1 VSRLKFSCSTAVL
14 SDACQNVQRAISSK
28 TTIPALEG
36 IFICAEDGSIE
47 LTGYDLEVGIQTK
60 IEARV
65 NEPGSIVL
73 SAKVL
78 CEILRR
84 LPGEMVEIECDSRYL
99 ASIVCGEAKYR
110 INGMSAEEYPELP
123 SISGGTP
130 LPVPQGTLKE
140 MIRQTIFAVAVNPD
154 TKPIHTGVK
163 FELDAGELRLAA
175 IDGFRLALRKEPLDY
190 DGEALH
196 FVVPPK
202 ALGELMKM
210 TAEEST
216 DPVSVAVG
224 RRHIVFDV
232 GSYHMVSRLLDGEF
246 LNYRAAIPTAFKTE
260 AAADVRALVG
270 AIERISLII
279 TEKIKSP
286 IRCDVLPEDGKL
298 AFSCATGV
306 GTARDSVPSDIS
318 GEAFEVGFNNRFL
331 LDALRACDTDQVRV
345 HFNGPVQPVVILPPE
360 GESFLFM
367 VLPVRLK
374 SE

>member
-1 VSRLKFSCSTAVL
+1 LKFMCSTAAL
-14 SDACQNVQRAISSK
+14 SEACQNVQRAISSK

-36 IFICAEDGSIE
+36 IFICAKDGELE
-47 LTGYDLEVGIQTK
+47 LTGYDLEAGIQTTIAAQVK
-60 IEARV
+60 EQ
-65 NEPGSIVL
+65 GSIVL

-78 CEILRR
+78 CEILRK
-84 LPGEMVEIECDSRYL
+84 LPGDTVEIECDSRFL
-99 ASIVCGEAKYR
+99 ASISCGESRYR

-130 LPVPQGTLKE
+130 LPIPQKTLKE

-163 FELDAGELRLAA
+163 FELVPGELRLAA
-175 IDGFRLALRKEPLDY
+175 IDGFRLAVRKEPMDY
-190 DGEALH
+190 DGEALN

-202 ALGELMKM
+202 ALNELMKM
-210 TAEEST
+210 TSDDSDEM
-216 DPVSVAVG
+216 VSVAVG
-224 RRHIVFDV
+224 RRHIVFDI
-232 GSYHMVSRLLDGEF
+232 GNYHMVSRLLDGEF
-246 LNYRAAIPTAFKTE
+246 MNYQAAIPTAYKTE
-260 AAADVRALVG
+260 AATDVRGLIGVV
-270 AIERISLII
+270 ERISLII

-286 IRCDVLPEDGKL
+286 VRCDILPDEGRL
-298 AFSCATGV
+298 EFSCATGV
-306 GTARDSVPSDIS
+306 GTARDSVAADIS

-331 LDALRACDTDQVRV
+331 LDALRVCDTDQVRI
-345 HFNGPVQPVVILPPE
+345 HFNGAVQPVVILPPE

>member
-1 VSRLKFSCSTAVL
+1 MKFSCSTGAL
-14 SDACQNVQRAISSK
+14 SEACQNVQRAISSK

-36 IFICAEDGSIE
+36 IFICAEEGGVG
-47 LTGYDLEVGIQTK
+47 LTGYDLEVGIQTNV
-60 IEARV
+60 EAQV
-65 NEPGSIVL
+65 KEPGSIVL

-84 LPGEMVEIECDSRYL
+84 LPGEAVEIECDSRYL
-99 ASIVCGEAKYR
+99 ASIVCGESRYR

-163 FELDAGELRLAA
+163 FELAPGELRLAA
-175 IDGFRLALRKEPLDY
+175 IDGFRLALRKEAMEY
-190 DGEALH
+190 DGEELN

-202 ALGELMKM
+202 ALGELMKL
-210 TAEEST
+210 TSDDST
-216 DPVSVAVG
+216 EPVSVAVG
-224 RRHIVFDV
+224 RRHIVFDI
-232 GSYHMVSRLLDGEF
+232 GGYHMVSRLLDGEF
-246 LNYRAAIPTAFKTE
+246 LNYRAAIPTDFKTE
-260 AAADVRALVG
+260 AAADVRGLIG

-286 IRCDVLPEDGKL
+286 IRCDILPEEGRL
-298 AFSCATGV
+298 EFSCATGV
-306 GTARDSVPSDIS
+306 GTARDSVASDIS

-345 HFNGPVQPVVILPPE
+345 HFNGAVQPVVILPPE